1 MIVDLRPCDPGL
13 QPQRTALAW
22 HRTTFSVFVLALV
35 TARVGFARGSL
46 ASGWVGSLAVGLAIV
61 LMIVTHYRQQQVIAG
76 GELTTPASVLTK
88 RLLSIILGLEAV
100 SLVLPAALSLLPE
113 GVF

>member
-1 MIVDLRPCDPGL
+1 MNVDLRPRDPGL

-22 HRTTFSVFVLALV
+22 HRTTFSVFVLALAA
-35 TARVGFARGSL
+35 ARVGFVRGSL
-46 ASGWVGSLAVGLAIV
+46 ASGWLGSFAVGLAIM
-61 LMIVTHYRQQQVIAG
+61 LMIVTRYRQQQVITD
-76 GELTTPASVLTK
+76 GELITPASVLIK

-100 SLVLPAALSLLPE
+100 SLALPAALSLLPE